1 MELTNTLKKGIILDT
16 FNILSA
22 TAALV
27 LSLIVYAMHD
37 YFNLFGVKHAIVFT
51 ILIFYGL
58 AATGYYFLCF
68 KESNS
73 YKMPTVG
80 TRIISLLFY
89 TSIGIAVFFAY
100 KIYINSPLD
109 YIIAFFAGC
118 ILGALIKD
126 VTAFAVYANKSDD
139 RTFDLLDITFN
150 LMLLSLA
157 YLNYNYKIDNVE
169 LSLIGTSLV
178 VTCIIHTCYLAVK
191 SNMSGKSQKIDEFF
205 IILASIANS
214 IFFPIINFIFLSMY
228 KNLEIS
234 MIVMAVYLYL
244 SNGFMNKI
252 IYGK

>member
-1 MELTNTLKKGIILDT
+1 MELTSTLKKGIILDT

-27 LSLIVYAMHD
+27 LSLIVFAMHD
-37 YFNLFGVKHAIVFT
+37 YFNVFEQKHSIIFTVLVF
-51 ILIFYGL
+51 YSL
-58 AATGYYFLCF
+58 ASSGYYFLCF
-68 KESNS
+68 KESDS

-80 TRIISLLFY
+80 TRLISLVFY

-100 KIYINSPLD
+100 EMYINSPLD
-109 YIIAFFAGC
+109 YIIAFFGVC

-126 VTAFAVYANKSDD
+126 VTVFAVYANKSDD
-139 RTFDLLDITFN
+139 RRFDLLDITSN

-157 YLNYNYKIDNVE
+157 YLNYSYKIDNVE
-169 LSLIGTSLV
+169 LSLIGTSIV

-191 SNMSGKSQKIDEFF
+191 SNKSGKSQDIDEFF

-228 KNLEIS
+228 QNLEIS

-244 SNGFMNKI
+244 SNGLMNKI

>member
-27 LSLIVYAMHD
+27 LSLIVFAMYD
-37 YFNLFGVKHAIVFT
+37 YFNLFEQKYAIIFTMLVF
-51 ILIFYGL
+51 YSL
-58 AATGYYFLCF
+58 ASSGYYVLCF
-68 KESNS
+68 KESDS

-80 TRIISLLFY
+80 TRLISLLFY

-109 YIIAFFAGC
+109 YIIAFFGGC

-139 RTFDLLDITFN
+139 RAFDLLDITSN

-157 YLNYNYKIDNVE
+157 YFNYNYEIGNVVE
-169 LSLIGTSLV
+169 LSLIGTIAFIL
-178 VTCIIHTCYLAVK
+178 HTCYLLVK
-191 SNMSGKSQKIDEFF
+191 SNISRRSQNIDGFF

-214 IFFPIINFIFLSMY
+214 IFFPIVNFIFLSMY
-228 KNLEIS
+228 QNLEIS

-244 SNGFMNKI
+244 SNGFINKM